1 MNELEFEQS
10 KAREQDKAIAI
21 LRRRLSRSRAE
32 NFAYAVG
39 GMLAGIIITSIFV
52 L

>member
-1 MNELEFEQS
+1 MDVLEFEQS

-21 LRRRLSRSRAE
+21 LRRRLSRARAE